1 MALLNKFLSGGKSQ
15 PLAAAHGHG
24 GGDHAAHGGHDAHG
38 HDHHDQE
45 GMKVFGF
52 WLFLITDVILFG
64 TLFATFV
71 VLRLNTAGGPT
82 GADLIELPGIIAS
95 TFILLTSSFTS
106 GIALLE
112 MNRGNKKGLIIWLI
126 ITALLGASFIYLEVT
141 EFIHLVHEGATI
153 GTSAY
158 WSSFFTL
165 VGTHGLHVS
174 VGLVWMAALIIQ
186 LARRGIT
193 DVTKRKVNV
202 ISLYWHFL
210 DVVWI
215 FVFTI
220 VYLMGVM

>member
-1 MALLNKFLSGGKSQ
+1 MAHAVSTPAGAHGGHG
-15 PLAAAHGHG
+15 AGHG
-24 GGDHAAHGGHDAHG
+24 GGHHDE
-38 HDHHDQE
+38 HHDQE
-45 GMKVFGF
+45 SLKMFGF

-64 TLFATFV
+64 TLFATYV
-71 VLRLNTAGGPT
+71 VLRLNTDGGPT
-82 GADLIELPGIIAS
+82 GAELLEMNGIIIS

-106 GIALLE
+106 GVAVLE
-112 MNRGNKKGLIIWLI
+112 MNKGNKRGLILWLA
-126 ITALLGASFIYLEVT
+126 ITALLGASFVFLEVN
-141 EFIHLVHEGATI
+141 EFMHLVHEGATI

-158 WSSFFTL
+158 WSAFYVL

-174 VGLVWMAALIIQ
+174 VGLVWMVGLMLQ
-186 LARRGIT
+186 LSRRGIT
-193 DVTKRKVNV
+193 PVTKRKVSI

>member
-1 MALLNKFLSGGKSQ
+1 MAHAVSTPAGAHGGHG
-15 PLAAAHGHG
+15 AGHG
-24 GGDHAAHGGHDAHG
+24 GGHHD
-38 HDHHDQE
+38 DHHDQE
-45 GMKVFGF
+45 SMKLFGF

-71 VLRLNTAGGPT
+71 VLRLNTDGGPT
-82 GADLIELPGIIAS
+82 GADLLEMNGIIIS

-106 GIALLE
+106 GIAVLE
-112 MNRGNKKGLIIWLI
+112 MNKGNKRGLILWLA
-126 ITALLGASFIYLEVT
+126 ITALLGASFVFLEVN
-141 EFIHLVHEGATI
+141 EFMHLVHEGANI

-158 WSSFFTL
+158 WSAFYVL

-174 VGLVWMAALIIQ
+174 VGLVWMVALIVQ
-186 LARRGIT
+186 LSRRGIT
-193 DVTKRKVNV
+193 PVTKRKVSI

>member
-1 MALLNKFLSGGKSQ
+1 MAQKKHKV
-15 PLAAAHGHG
+15 AVAHGSP
-24 GGDHAAHGGHDAHG
+24 AAGGH
-38 HDHHDQE
+38 HDHHDHGHHDQE
-45 GMKVFGF
+45 ELKTFGF

-71 VLRLNTAGGPT
+71 VLRFNVAGGPT
-82 GADLIELPGIIAS
+82 GGDLIELPGIIAS

-106 GIALLE
+106 GLALLS
-112 MNRGNKKGLIIWLI
+112 MNKGNKSGLIGWLI
-126 ITALLGASFIYLEVT
+126 VTALLGASFIYLEAT
-141 EFIHLVHEGATI
+141 EFIHLVNEGANI

-158 WSSFFTL
+158 WSAFFTL

-174 VGLVWMAALIIQ
+174 VGLVWMIALIIQ
-186 LARRGIT
+186 LAKRGIT
-193 DVTKRKVNV
+193 PVTKRKVNI

>member
-1 MALLNKFLSGGKSQ
+1 MAQAIGHKAGSRGHLQ
-15 PLAAAHGHG
+15 PAGHG
-24 GGDHAAHGGHDAHG
+24 SHDDGHHG

-45 GMKVFGF
+45 EMKTFGF
-52 WLFLITDVILFG
+52 WLFLITDVILFSV
-64 TLFATFV
+64 LFATYV
-71 VLRLNTAGGPT
+71 VLRNNTAGGPL
-82 GADLIELPGIIAS
+82 GSELIQMPGIIAS

-112 MNRGNKKGLIIWLI
+112 MNRGNKKGLITWLI

-141 EFIHLVHEGATI
+141 EFIHLVHEGANI

-158 WSSFFTL
+158 WSAFYTL

-174 VGLVWMAALIIQ
+174 LGLVWMTALIIQ
-186 LARRGIT
+186 IRRRGIT
-193 DVTKRKVNV
+193 PVTKRKVNIV
-202 ISLYWHFL
+202 SLYWHFL

>member
-1 MALLNKFLSGGKSQ
+1 MAHATTKS
-15 PLAAAHGHG
+15 AAGAHG
-24 GGDHAAHGGHDAHG
+24 GGHGAGHAGGHHEE
-38 HDHHDQE
+38 HHDQE
-45 GMKVFGF
+45 SLKTFGF

-71 VLRLNTAGGPT
+71 VLRLNTDGGPT
-82 GADLIELPGIIAS
+82 GAELIELNGIIAS

-106 GIALLE
+106 GVAVLE
-112 MNRGNKKGLIIWLI
+112 MNKGNKRGLILWLA
-126 ITALLGASFIYLEVT
+126 ITALLGAAFIYLEVT

-158 WSSFFTL
+158 WSAFFTL

-174 VGLVWMAALIIQ
+174 VGLVWMVALMLQ
-186 LARRGIT
+186 LSRRGIT
-193 DVTKRKVNV
+193 PVTTRKVNI